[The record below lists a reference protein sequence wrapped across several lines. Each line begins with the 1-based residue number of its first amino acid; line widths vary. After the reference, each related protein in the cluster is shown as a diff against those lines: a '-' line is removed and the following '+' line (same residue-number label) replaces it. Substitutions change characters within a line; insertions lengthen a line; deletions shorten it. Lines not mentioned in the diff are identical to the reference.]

1 MQTAAIAFVL
11 GLAAPYALGADPQAG
26 RAKAAACSLCHGQN
40 GVAVQPATP
49 NLAGQPAL
57 YVEEQLKNYRDGK
70 RRHEVMG
77 VIAKPLS
84 DAEIADL
91 AAWYASIKIEATLP

>member
-1 MQTAAIAFVL
+1 MRLTVPALALWLAGAAAF
-11 GLAAPYALGADPQAG
+11 GADPQAG
-26 RAKAAACSLCHGQN
+26 RAKAAACGLCHGPS
-40 GVAVQPATP
+40 GISTAPATP
-49 NLAGQPAL
+49 NLAGQPVV

-77 VIAKPLS
+77 IIAKPLS